1 MTKIVN
7 QKRYSEEFKRK
18 VMEEV
23 RQGKWSTPYAAAKAY
38 GVRPITISAWMDAA
52 GLTHLRGRTVEV
64 KTLGEVS
71 EIHRLRKENRIL
83 REQLLDEILS
93 HRAAVKTLEAA
104 GREFGFAVADCRDG
118 TLKVVAVNKPES
130 V

>member
-1 MTKIVN
+1 MTRIVN

-38 GVRPITISAWMDAA
+38 GVRPITISTWMDAA

-71 EIHRLRKENRIL
+71 ELHRLRKENRSL

-93 HRAAVKTLEAA
+93 HRADVKTLEAA
-104 GREFGFAVADCRDG
+104 GREFGFVVAAYRDKTLNAVA
-118 TLKVVAVNKPES
+118 AVRSES

>member
-1 MTKIVN
+1 MTRIVN

-23 RQGKWSTPYAAAKAY
+23 RQGKWGTPYAAAKAY

-52 GLTHLRGRTVEV
+52 GLSHLRGRTVEV
-64 KTLGEVS
+64 KTLSEVS
-71 EIHRLRKENRIL
+71 ELHKLRKENRRL

-93 HRAAVKTLEAA
+93 HRADVKTLEVA
-104 GREFGFAVADCRDG
+104 GREFGFAVASYRAKALND
-118 TLKVVAVNKPES
+118 VAVIRPES

>member
-1 MTKIVN
+1 MTRVVN

-23 RQGKWSTPYAAAKAY
+23 RQGKWSTPYAAARAY
-38 GVRPITISAWMDAA
+38 GVRPITISTWMDAA
-52 GLTHLRGRTVEV
+52 GLSHLRGRTVEV

-71 EIHRLRKENRIL
+71 ELHKLRKENRRL
-83 REQLLDEILS
+83 REQLLDEILC
-93 HRAAVKTLEAA
+93 HRADIKTLEAA
-104 GREFGFAVADCRDG
+104 GREFGFAVAAYRDR
-118 TLKVVAVNKPES
+118 TLNAVDFIKPES

>member
-1 MTKIVN
+1 MTRVVN

-38 GVRPITISAWMDAA
+38 GIRPITISTWMDAA
-52 GLTHLRGRTVEV
+52 GLSHLRGRTVEV

-71 EIHRLRKENRIL
+71 ELHKLRKENMRL

-93 HRAAVKTLEAA
+93 HRADVRTLEVA
-104 GREFGFAVADCRDG
+104 GREFGFEVAAYRDKTLNSIAVVRQER
-118 TLKVVAVNKPES
+118 V
-130 V
+130 

>member
-1 MTKIVN
+1 MTRVVN

-23 RQGKWSTPYAAAKAY
+23 RQGKWSTPYAAARAY
-38 GVRPITISAWMDAA
+38 GVRPITISTWMDAA
-52 GLTHLRGRTVEV
+52 GLSHLRGRTVEV

-71 EIHRLRKENRIL
+71 ELHKLRKENRRL
-83 REQLLDEILS
+83 REQLLDEILC
-93 HRAAVKTLEAA
+93 HRADIKTLEAA
-104 GREFGFAVADCRDG
+104 GREFGFAVAAYRDR
-118 TLKVVAVNKPES
+118 TLNAVAFIKPES